1 MTDDL
6 FHYAL
11 EEHFDSFAPLA
22 ARMRPRSLDEIV
34 GQSHLVGPVGPLR
47 ALITSDR
54 ITSIILWGPAGTGKT
69 SLAGVIAR
77 MTKARF
83 QRLSAV
89 NATVAQVR
97 TTIAQAEEALGATG
111 RKTILFLDEIH
122 RFNKGQQDALLPA
135 VEDGIIVLVG
145 TTTENPF
152 FEINSPLLSRSLTFR
167 LEPLSRAEMR
177 TILER
182 ALETGPRGLGDSGV
196 EVSEEAIEHIL
207 DRAGGDARAALNALE
222 ACVAAAGSPLGAG
235 GEGQVTRGL
244 AESVLPQAVL
254 RYDKAADA
262 HYDTIS
268 AFIKSMRASDA
279 DASLDWLASMLEG
292 GEDPRFIARRM
303 VIFAS
308 EDIGNADPMALVV
321 AVSAAHALEFVGLP
335 EARLNLA
342 QAAIY
347 LATAPKSRAS
357 AEAIGRATDRV
368 RAHGPGEVPAH
379 LKNRGAVSG
388 RVGGRREHAQGSS

>member
-1 MTDDL
+1 VRDDL

-22 ARMRPRSLDEIV
+22 ARMRPRSLDELV
-34 GQSHLVGPVGPLR
+34 GQSHLVGPRGPLR
-47 ALITSDR
+47 ALITSDQLR
-54 ITSIILWGPAGTGKT
+54 SIILWGPAGTGKT
-69 SLAGVIAR
+69 SLASIIAR
-77 MTKARF
+77 MTEARF

-97 TTIAQAEEALGATG
+97 TTIAEAEETLGATG

-135 VEDGIIVLVG
+135 VEDGIIVLIG
-145 TTTENPF
+145 ATTENPF
-152 FEINSPLLSRSLTFR
+152 FEINSPLLSRSLVFR
-167 LEPLSRAEMR
+167 LEPLSRAEVR
-177 TILER
+177 TILKR
-182 ALETGPRGLGDSGV
+182 ALEGGPRGLGDSGV
-196 EVSEEAIEHIL
+196 EVPEAAIGHIL

-222 ACVAAAGSPLGAG
+222 TCVAAAVAEGEETVSP
-235 GEGQVTRGL
+235 QL

-254 RYDKAADA
+254 RYDRAADA

-268 AFIKSMRASDA
+268 AFIKSMRAGDSEA
-279 DASLDWLASMLEG
+279 AVWWLAGMLEA

-308 EDIGNADPMALVV
+308 EDVGNADPMALVV
-321 AVSAAHALEFVGLP
+321 AVSAAHALELVGLP

-347 LATAPKSRAS
+347 LATAPKSRAA
-357 AEAIGRATDRV
+357 AEAIGRAGDRV
-368 RAHGPGEVPAH
+368 SAQGPGEVPAH
-379 LKNRGAVSG
+379 LKNRDDVSG
-388 RVGGRREHAQGSS
+388 RVGGRREHARGSP